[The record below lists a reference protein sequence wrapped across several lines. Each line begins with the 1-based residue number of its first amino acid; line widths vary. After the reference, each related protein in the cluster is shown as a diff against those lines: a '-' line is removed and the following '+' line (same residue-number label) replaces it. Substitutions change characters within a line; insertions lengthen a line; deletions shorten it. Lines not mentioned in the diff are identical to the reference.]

1 VGRGWGSSESDAAT
15 RSTPAVSIHHR
26 ATKTI
31 TIAATRRI
39 MADRK
44 KPPVLLMML
53 PLVGLGVLLAVQYF
67 TATRAQTEE
76 PTTVQAPVQ
85 APVPTE
91 AQAPEEQAP
100 EEQAPEKPEGTAGEA
115 APAQLSPTD
124 SRSRVRSQR
133 LYRLENDQF
142 VASFTDLNTAMVSL
156 EVKGER
162 YLDEEGNPF
171 ELVTTDKEAYLPLAP
186 SFSGVKVP
194 ADARWKIVESSSER
208 LSFQWAGDGVSVTR
222 TWELAEPPYQ
232 LHSTIE
238 VRNNDPNSRS
248 VGLGI
253 TSAHYVRREAEKG
266 GFFGRPSPALSHGI
280 CQRGD
285 ETIRE
290 DREGLLSEDES
301 RPMQPHSYGP
311 GVDYVALSSVYFAII
326 AAPEGQTAERC
337 DMLTTERGGTLN
349 EPDGSLF
356 EARLAYAP
364 LEMSSGETATF
375 RTAVYAGPK
384 DFDALEQFGHGA
396 SNVIDLG
403 WFSFIARGMSW
414 LLRTIYGFI
423 GNWGVAIILLTLLVR
438 VLLLP
443 FVIPQFRNMA
453 KQRALKPEIDKIN
466 ELFKDD
472 REKKGAAMMELWRK
486 HKVNP
491 LGGCLPVLL
500 QMPIFFAL
508 YQTLSTSIE
517 LYHAPF
523 VWWWSDLSS
532 PDPFYV
538 LPIILGALMFIQQK
552 LTPIQMEATQA
563 KVMLYAMP
571 LMMTFFML
579 LLPAGLCLYM
589 VTSSAVGITQQRYM
603 YWKMDQETSALATTS
618 GDTDDDS
625 DQAADKADAAA
636 PKRAKPRRKKRT
648 RRGRA

>member
-1 VGRGWGSSESDAAT
+1 
-15 RSTPAVSIHHR
+15 
-26 ATKTI
+26 
-31 TIAATRRI
+31 

-44 KPPVLLMML
+44 QLPIGLLML
-53 PLVGLGVLLAVQYF
+53 PLVALGAMLAVQYF
-67 TATRAQTEE
+67 SPPEAQTEE
-76 PTTVQAPVQ
+76 PAVEQAAGQ
-85 APVPTE
+85 AT
-91 AQAPEEQAP
+91 EQAP
-100 EEQAPEKPEGTAGEA
+100 EHSKTIAGEA
-115 APAQLSPTD
+115 TPAQVSPSD
-124 SRSRVRSQR
+124 SRSRMESQR
-133 LYRLENDQF
+133 LYQLENHRF
-142 VASFTDLNTAMVSL
+142 VASFTDLNTAMASL
-156 EVKGER
+156 QVKGER
-162 YLDEEGNPF
+162 YHDKEGNPV

-186 SFSGVKVP
+186 SFSGVNVP
-194 ADARWKIVESSSER
+194 PEARWQVVQSSKEK
-208 LSFQWAGDGVSVTR
+208 LQFEWAGDGVSVTR

-232 LHSTIE
+232 LHSSIA
-238 VRNNDPNSRS
+238 VRNDGPNARS
-248 VGLGI
+248 IGLSI
-253 TSAHYVRREAEKG
+253 TSAHYVRREDEKG

-280 CQRGD
+280 CQQGD

-290 DREGLLSEDES
+290 DRDGLLSEDET

-311 GVDYVALSSVYFAII
+311 GIEFVGLSSVYFAII

-337 DMLTTERGGTLN
+337 DMLTTERGGTL
-349 EPDGSLF
+349 EDPDGSLF

-364 LEMSSGETATF
+364 QEVGPGQTVTF

-384 DFDALEQFGHGA
+384 DYDALQEFGHRA

-414 LLRTIYGFI
+414 LLRTINGFVA
-423 GNWGVAIILLTLLVR
+423 NWGLAIILLTLLVR

-466 ELFKDD
+466 ELYKDD

-523 VWWWSDLSS
+523 IWWWVDLSS
-532 PDPFYV
+532 PDPLYV
-538 LPIILGALMFIQQK
+538 LPIILGSLMFIQQK
-552 LTPIQMEATQA
+552 LTPIQMDATQA

-579 LLPAGLCLYM
+579 LLPTGLCLYM

-603 YWKMDQETSALATTS
+603 YWKMDQETSVLATTS
-618 GDTDDDS
+618 DESDDDDS
-625 DQAADKADAAA
+625 DQAADDSEAAA

>member
-1 VGRGWGSSESDAAT
+1 MD
-15 RSTPAVSIHHR
+15 
-26 ATKTI
+26 
-31 TIAATRRI
+31 
-39 MADRK
+39 DRK
-44 KPPVLLMML
+44 QPPVGLMLL
-53 PLVGLGVLLAVQYF
+53 PLVALGAMLAVQYF
-67 TATRAQTEE
+67 APPKAQTEE
-76 PTTVQAPVQ
+76 PA
-85 APVPTE
+85 A
-91 AQAPEEQAP
+91 EQAP
-100 EEQAPEKPEGTAGEA
+100 EQAANEAPEQAAEPGD
-115 APAQLSPTD
+115 APAQLSPID
-124 SRSRVRSQR
+124 SRSRTENQQ
-133 LYRLENDQF
+133 LHQLEDDRF

-156 EVKGER
+156 QVKGER
-162 YLDEEGNPF
+162 YLDEEGQPF
-171 ELVTTDKEAYLPLAP
+171 ELVTTDKESYLPLAP
-186 SFSGVKVP
+186 SFSGVTLP
-194 ADARWKIVESSSER
+194 PDARWEVVESSKER
-208 LSFQWAGDGVSVTR
+208 LRFQWAGDGVSVTR
-222 TWELAEPPYQ
+222 TWELAQPPYQ
-232 LHSTIE
+232 LRSSIE
-238 VRNNDPNSRS
+238 VRNDRPDARS

-253 TSAHYVRREAEKG
+253 TSAHYVRRADEKG
-266 GFFGRPSPALSHGI
+266 GFFGRPSPVLSHGI
-280 CQRGD
+280 CQQGD

-290 DREGLLSEDES
+290 DRDGLLSEDEA

-311 GVDYVALSSVYFAII
+311 GVEYVALSNVYFAII
-326 AAPEGQTAERC
+326 AAPEGETAERC
-337 DMLTTERGGTLN
+337 DMLSSDRGGTVKD
-349 EPDGSLF
+349 PDGSLF
-356 EARLAYAP
+356 ETKLAYAP
-364 LEMSSGETATF
+364 KEIGPGETVTF

-384 DFDALEQFGHGA
+384 DYDALQEFGHLA

-466 ELFKDD
+466 ELYKDD

-523 VWWWSDLSS
+523 IWWWIDLSS
-532 PDPFYV
+532 PDPLYV

-552 LTPIQMEATQA
+552 LTPVQMDATQA

-579 LLPAGLCLYM
+579 LLPTGLCLYM
-589 VTSSAVGITQQRYM
+589 VTSSAIGITQQRYM
-603 YWKMDQETSALATTS
+603 YWKMDKETAALATVS
-618 GDTDDDS
+618 GDSTDDND
-625 DQAADKADAAA
+625 DHAADDSEAAS
-636 PKRAKPRRKKRT
+636 PKQAKPRRKKRT

>member
-1 VGRGWGSSESDAAT
+1 MD
-15 RSTPAVSIHHR
+15 
-26 ATKTI
+26 
-31 TIAATRRI
+31 
-39 MADRK
+39 DRK
-44 KPPVLLMML
+44 QLPIALLAL
-53 PLVGLGVLLAVQYF
+53 PLVALGAMLAVQYF
-67 TATRAQTEE
+67 APPKAQTEE
-76 PTTVQAPVQ
+76 PSAEQAAEPTSE
-85 APVPTE
+85 PTE
-91 AQAPEEQAP
+91 RAADAPTPAQI
-100 EEQAPEKPEGTAGEA
+100 
-115 APAQLSPTD
+115 APAD
-124 SRSRVRSQR
+124 SRARAESQR
-133 LYRLENDQF
+133 LHSLEDERI

-156 EVKGER
+156 QVKGER
-162 YLDEEGNPF
+162 YLDDEDKHF

-186 SFSGVKVP
+186 SFSGVEVP
-194 ADARWKIVESSSER
+194 PDARWEVVESSNER
-208 LSFQWAGDGVSVTR
+208 LRFQWTGDGVSVTR

-232 LHSTIE
+232 LRSSIE
-238 VRNNDPNSRS
+238 VRNDDPHART

-253 TSAHYVRREAEKG
+253 TSAHYVSREDEKG

-280 CQRGD
+280 CQQAD

-290 DREGLLSEDES
+290 DRDGLLSEDPA
-301 RPMQPHSYGP
+301 RPMLPYSFGP

-337 DMLTTERGGTLN
+337 DMLTTDRGGTLDD
-349 EPDGSLF
+349 PDGSLF
-356 EARLAYAP
+356 EVNLAYPAQ
-364 LEMSSGETATF
+364 EIGAGETATF

-384 DFDALEQFGHGA
+384 DFDALEVFGHQA
-396 SNVIDLG
+396 ANVIDLG

-466 ELFKDD
+466 ELYKDD

-523 VWWWSDLSS
+523 VWWWVDLSS
-532 PDPFYV
+532 PDPLYV
-538 LPIILGALMFIQQK
+538 LPIILGGLMFVQQK
-552 LTPIQMEATQA
+552 LTPVQMDATQA

-589 VTSSAVGITQQRYM
+589 VTSSAIGITQQRYM
-603 YWKMDQETSALATTS
+603 YWKMDQETAAQAPAS
-618 GDTDDDS
+618 DDPDDDS
-625 DQAADKADAAA
+625 DHAADESEAA
-636 PKRAKPRRKKRT
+636 PPKQAKPRRKKRT

>member
-1 VGRGWGSSESDAAT
+1 MDE
-15 RSTPAVSIHHR
+15 
-26 ATKTI
+26 
-31 TIAATRRI
+31 
-39 MADRK
+39 RK
-44 KPPVLLMML
+44 QPPVGLMLL
-53 PLVGLGVLLAVQYF
+53 PLVALGAMLAVQYF
-67 TATRAQTEE
+67 MPPEAQTEE
-76 PTTVQAPVQ
+76 PAAVQDVEQVVAEPDDP
-85 APVPTE
+85 ADEPVPAE
-91 AQAPEEQAP
+91 I
-100 EEQAPEKPEGTAGEA
+100 
-115 APAQLSPTD
+115 SPD
-124 SRSRVRSQR
+124 DARSRVVSQS
-133 LYRLENDQF
+133 LYELEDDRF

-156 EVKGER
+156 RVKGER

-171 ELVTTDKEAYLPLAP
+171 ELVKTDKEHYLPLAP
-186 SFSGVKVP
+186 TFSGVTVP
-194 ADARWKIVESSSER
+194 ADARWRVVESSKKK
-208 LSFQWAGDGVSVTR
+208 LSFQWTGDGVSVTR
-222 TWELAEPPYQ
+222 IWELAEPPYQ
-232 LHSTIE
+232 LHSSIE
-238 VRNNDPNSRS
+238 VRNNDPHSRS

-253 TSAHYVRREAEKG
+253 TSAHYVRRADEKG

-280 CQRGD
+280 CQQGD

-290 DREGLLSEDES
+290 DREGLLSEDEA

-311 GVDYVALSSVYFAII
+311 GIEYVALSSVYFAII
-326 AAPEGQTAERC
+326 AAPEGDTAERC
-337 DMLTTERGGTLN
+337 DMLTTDRGGTLK

-356 EARLAYAP
+356 EAKLAYAP
-364 LEMSSGETATF
+364 QEIGPGETATF

-384 DFDALEQFGHGA
+384 DYDALEEFGHRA

-414 LLRTIYGFI
+414 LLRTIYGFV
-423 GNWGVAIILLTLLVR
+423 GNWGIAIILLTLLVR

-466 ELFKDD
+466 ELYKDD

-523 VWWWSDLSS
+523 VLWWTDLSA
-532 PDPFYV
+532 PDPLYV
-538 LPIILGALMFIQQK
+538 LPVILGALMFIQQK
-552 LTPIQMEATQA
+552 LTPVQMDATQA

-579 LLPAGLCLYM
+579 LLPTGLCLYM
-589 VTSSAVGITQQRYM
+589 VTSSAIGITQQRYM
-603 YWKMDQETSALATTS
+603 YWKMDQETSALATS
-618 GDTDDDS
+618 SDDSDDDS
-625 DQAADKADAAA
+625 DQAAERAEAAA

>member
-1 VGRGWGSSESDAAT
+1 V
-15 RSTPAVSIHHR
+15 
-26 ATKTI
+26 
-31 TIAATRRI
+31 
-39 MADRK
+39 ADRK
-44 KPPVLLMML
+44 QPPALLMML
-53 PLVGLGVLLAVQYF
+53 PLVALGVLLGVQYF
-67 TATRAQTEE
+67 TAPKTQPEQPAAE
-76 PTTVQAPVQ
+76 QAPH
-85 APVPTE
+85 
-91 AQAPEEQAP
+91 QAPEQAPGQVGEEAPEQATG
-100 EEQAPEKPEGTAGEA
+100 QADDTADEA
-115 APAQLSPTD
+115 APAQLLPAD
-124 SRSRVRSQR
+124 SRSRTESQR
-133 LYRLENDQF
+133 LYKLENDRF

-156 EVKGER
+156 QVKGER

-194 ADARWKIVESSSER
+194 ADARWKVVESSNER

-232 LHSTIE
+232 LRSAIE

-253 TSAHYVRREAEKG
+253 TSGHYVRREAEKG

-280 CQRGD
+280 CQQGD

-290 DREGLLSEDES
+290 DRDGLLSEDES
-301 RPMQPHSYGP
+301 RPMLPHSYGP
-311 GVDYVALSSVYFAII
+311 GIDYVALSSVYFAII

-337 DMLTTERGGTLN
+337 DMLTTERGGTLK

-364 LEMSSGETATF
+364 IQIGSGETATF
-375 RTAVYAGPK
+375 RTGVYAGPK

-403 WFSFIARGMSW
+403 WFSFIAQGMSW

-523 VWWWSDLSS
+523 VWWWTDLSS

-552 LTPIQMEATQA
+552 LTPVQMDATQA

-579 LLPAGLCLYM
+579 LLPTGLCLYM
-589 VTSSAVGITQQRYM
+589 VTSSAIGITQQRYM
-603 YWKMDQETSALATTS
+603 YWKMDKETSALAATL

-625 DQAADKADAAA
+625 DQAADEADAAA

>member
-1 VGRGWGSSESDAAT
+1 MD
-15 RSTPAVSIHHR
+15 
-26 ATKTI
+26 
-31 TIAATRRI
+31 
-39 MADRK
+39 DRK
-44 KPPVLLMML
+44 QPPVGLMLL
-53 PLVGLGVLLAVQYF
+53 PLVALGAMLAVQYF
-67 TATRAQTEE
+67 APSKAQTEE
-76 PTTVQAPVQ
+76 PA
-85 APVPTE
+85 A
-91 AQAPEEQAP
+91 EQAP
-100 EEQAPEKPEGTAGEA
+100 EQAANEAPEQAAEPGD
-115 APAQLSPTD
+115 APAQLSPID
-124 SRSRVRSQR
+124 SRSRTENQQ
-133 LYRLENDQF
+133 LHQLEDDRF

-156 EVKGER
+156 QVKGER
-162 YLDEEGNPF
+162 YLDKEGQPF
-171 ELVTTDKEAYLPLAP
+171 ELVTTDKESYLPLAP
-186 SFSGVKVP
+186 SFSGVTLP
-194 ADARWKIVESSSER
+194 PDARWEVVESSKER
-208 LSFQWAGDGVSVTR
+208 LRFQWAGDGVSVTR
-222 TWELAEPPYQ
+222 TWELAQPPYQ
-232 LHSTIE
+232 LRSSIE
-238 VRNNDPNSRS
+238 VRNDRPDARS

-253 TSAHYVRREAEKG
+253 TSAHYVRRADEKG
-266 GFFGRPSPALSHGI
+266 GFFGRPSPVLSHGI
-280 CQRGD
+280 CQQGD

-290 DREGLLSEDES
+290 DRDGLLSEDEA

-311 GVDYVALSSVYFAII
+311 GVEYVALSNVYFAII
-326 AAPEGQTAERC
+326 AAPEGETAERC
-337 DMLTTERGGTLN
+337 DMLSSDRGGTVKD
-349 EPDGSLF
+349 PDGSLF
-356 EARLAYAP
+356 ETKLAYAP
-364 LEMSSGETATF
+364 KEIGPGETVTF

-384 DFDALEQFGHGA
+384 DYDALQEFGHLA

-466 ELFKDD
+466 ELYKDD

-523 VWWWSDLSS
+523 IWWWIDLSS
-532 PDPFYV
+532 PDPLYV

-552 LTPIQMEATQA
+552 LTPVQMDATQA

-579 LLPAGLCLYM
+579 LLPTGLCLYM
-589 VTSSAVGITQQRYM
+589 VTSSAIGITQQRYM
-603 YWKMDQETSALATTS
+603 YWKMDKETAALATVS
-618 GDTDDDS
+618 GDSTDDND
-625 DQAADKADAAA
+625 DHAADDSEAAS
-636 PKRAKPRRKKRT
+636 PKQAKPRRKKRT

>member
-1 VGRGWGSSESDAAT
+1 MD
-15 RSTPAVSIHHR
+15 
-26 ATKTI
+26 
-31 TIAATRRI
+31 
-39 MADRK
+39 DRK
-44 KPPVLLMML
+44 QPPVALMML
-53 PLVGLGVLLAVQYF
+53 PLLALGAMLAVQYF
-67 TATRAQTEE
+67 APPKAQTEE
-76 PTTVQAPVQ
+76 PA
-85 APVPTE
+85 A
-91 AQAPEEQAP
+91 EQAAI
-100 EEQAPEKPEGTAGEA
+100 EQAAEADDSGSGEA
-115 APAQLSPTD
+115 EQAQISPVDARSRTD
-124 SRSRVRSQR
+124 SQTIHQLHSDRII
-133 LYRLENDQF
+133 
-142 VASFTDLNTAMVSL
+142 ASFTDLNTALVSL
-156 EVKGER
+156 KVKGER
-162 YLDEEGNPF
+162 YLDDEGNPF
-171 ELVTTDKEAYLPLAP
+171 ELVTTQKEQYLPLAP

-194 ADARWKIVESSSER
+194 ADARWRVLEASKEK
-208 LSFQWAGDGVSVTR
+208 LTFQWTGDGVSVTR

-232 LHSTIE
+232 LQSSIE
-238 VRNNDPNSRS
+238 VRNDDPRSRT

-253 TSAHYVRREAEKG
+253 TSAHYVRREDEKAG
-266 GFFGRPSPALSHGI
+266 MIGRPSPALSHGI
-280 CQRGD
+280 CQQAD

-290 DREGLLSEDES
+290 DREDLLSEDEA
-301 RPMQPHSYGP
+301 RPMQPHSFGP
-311 GVDYVALSSVYFAII
+311 GIEYVALSSVYFAII
-326 AAPEGQTAERC
+326 AAPEGETAERC
-337 DMLTTERGGTLN
+337 DMLTTDRGGTVKD
-349 EPDGSLF
+349 PDGSLF
-356 EARLAYAP
+356 EAKLAYAP
-364 LEMSSGETATF
+364 REIGPGETATF

-384 DFDALEQFGHGA
+384 DYDGLQEFGHSA
-396 SNVIDLG
+396 SEVIDLG

-466 ELFKDD
+466 ELYKDD

-523 VWWWSDLSS
+523 VLWWTDLSA
-532 PDPFYV
+532 PDPLYV

-552 LTPIQMEATQA
+552 LTPVQMDATQA

-579 LLPAGLCLYM
+579 LLPTGLCLYM
-589 VTSSAVGITQQRYM
+589 VTSSAIGITQQRYM
-603 YWKMDQETSALATTS
+603 YWKMDQETSAQAIS
-618 GDTDDDS
+618 SDDSDDDNN
-625 DQAADKADAAA
+625 DQAADDTEAAA
-636 PKRAKPRRKKRT
+636 AKQAKPRRKKRT

>member
-1 VGRGWGSSESDAAT
+1 VT
-15 RSTPAVSIHHR
+15 V
-26 ATKTI
+26 
-31 TIAATRRI
+31 
-39 MADRK
+39 
-44 KPPVLLMML
+44 PP
-53 PLVGLGVLLAVQYF
+53 
-67 TATRAQTEE
+67 E
-76 PTTVQAPVQ
+76 
-85 APVPTE
+85 
-91 AQAPEEQAP
+91 
-100 EEQAPEKPEGTAGEA
+100 
-115 APAQLSPTD
+115 
-124 SRSRVRSQR
+124 
-133 LYRLENDQF
+133 
-142 VASFTDLNTAMVSL
+142 
-156 EVKGER
+156 
-162 YLDEEGNPF
+162 
-171 ELVTTDKEAYLPLAP
+171 
-186 SFSGVKVP
+186 
-194 ADARWKIVESSSER
+194 ARWRVVESSKKR
-208 LSFQWAGDGVSVTR
+208 LRFQWAGDGVSVTR

-232 LHSTIE
+232 LHSSIE
-238 VRNNDPNSRS
+238 VRNNDPDARS

-253 TSAHYVRREAEKG
+253 TSAHYVRREDEKG

-280 CQRGD
+280 CQQGE
-285 ETIRE
+285 ETVRE
-290 DREGLLSEDES
+290 DRDGLLSEDET

-311 GVDYVALSSVYFAII
+311 GIDYVALSSVYFAII
-326 AAPEGQTAERC
+326 AAPEGETAERC
-337 DMLTTERGGTLN
+337 DMLTTERGGTVK

-356 EARLAYAP
+356 EVNLAYAP
-364 LEMSSGETATF
+364 KQIGSGETATF

-384 DFDALEQFGHGA
+384 DYDALQEFGHGA

-414 LLRTIYGFI
+414 LLRTIYGFV
-423 GNWGVAIILLTLLVR
+423 GNWGLAIILLTFLVR

-443 FVIPQFRNMA
+443 FVVPQFRNMA

-466 ELFKDD
+466 ELYKDD

-552 LTPIQMEATQA
+552 LTPVQMDATQA

-579 LLPAGLCLYM
+579 LLPTGLCLYM

-603 YWKMDQETSALATTS
+603 YWKMDQETSTLATTS
-618 GDTDDDS
+618 DDSNSDDDDT
-625 DQAADKADAAA
+625 DQAAKKEEAAA

>member
-1 VGRGWGSSESDAAT
+1 MDERK
-15 RSTPAVSIHHR
+15 PLP
-26 ATKTI
+26 
-31 TIAATRRI
+31 IA
-39 MADRK
+39 
-44 KPPVLLMML
+44 LLVL
-53 PLVGLGVLLAVQYF
+53 PLVALGAMLAVQYF
-67 TATRAQTEE
+67 SPPKAQTEE
-76 PTTVQAPVQ
+76 PA
-85 APVPTE
+85 TE
-91 AQAPEEQAP
+91 RAAEQAP
-100 EEQAPEKPEGTAGEA
+100 EEASQDSENTAGDA
-115 APAQLSPTD
+115 TPAQLLPTD
-124 SRSRVRSQR
+124 SRSRTESQQ
-133 LYRLENDQF
+133 LYTLENNRLI
-142 VASFTDLNTAMVSL
+142 ASFTNLNTAMVGL
-156 EVKGER
+156 QVKGER

-186 SFSGVKVP
+186 VLSGVTVP
-194 ADARWKIVESSSER
+194 PDAHWQVLEASNQR
-208 LSFQWAGDGVSVTR
+208 LRFQWAGDGVLVTR

-232 LHSTIE
+232 LHSSID
-238 VRNNDPNSRS
+238 VRNDDPRARS
-248 VGLGI
+248 IGLSI
-253 TSAHYVRREAEKG
+253 TSAHYVRREDEKG
-266 GFFGRPSPALSHGI
+266 GFIGRPSPALSHGI
-280 CQRGD
+280 CQQGD

-290 DREGLLSEDES
+290 DRDGLLSEDES

-311 GVDYVALSSVYFAII
+311 GVEYVALSSVYFAII

-337 DMLTTERGGTLN
+337 DMLATERGGTL
-349 EPDGSLF
+349 EDPDGSLF
-356 EARLAYAP
+356 EAKLVYAP
-364 LEMSSGETATF
+364 QEIGSGETATF

-384 DFDALEQFGHGA
+384 DYDALQEFGHLA

-466 ELFKDD
+466 ELYKDD

-523 VWWWSDLSS
+523 VLWWVDLSS
-532 PDPFYV
+532 PDPMYV
-538 LPIILGALMFIQQK
+538 LPIILGALMFMQQK
-552 LTPIQMEATQA
+552 LTPVQMDATQA

-579 LLPAGLCLYM
+579 MLPTGLCLYM
-589 VTSSAVGITQQRYM
+589 VTSSAIGITQQRYM
-603 YWKMDQETSALATTS
+603 YWKMDQETAALVTTS
-618 GDTDDDS
+618 DDPDDDDS
-625 DQAADKADAAA
+625 DHAADDSEAAS
-636 PKRAKPRRKKRT
+636 PKQAKPRRKKRT

>member
-1 VGRGWGSSESDAAT
+1 MDE
-15 RSTPAVSIHHR
+15 
-26 ATKTI
+26 
-31 TIAATRRI
+31 
-39 MADRK
+39 RK
-44 KPPVLLMML
+44 QPPVGLMLL
-53 PLVGLGVLLAVQYF
+53 PLIALGAMLAVQYF
-67 TATRAQTEE
+67 MPPKAQTEDPAAADVAE
-76 PTTVQAPVQ
+76 EDPAAADVAEQVASKPDDPTD
-85 APVPTE
+85 
-91 AQAPEEQAP
+91 
-100 EEQAPEKPEGTAGEA
+100 EA
-115 APAQLSPTD
+115 APAEISPAD
-124 SRSRVRSQR
+124 ARSRVDSQS
-133 LYRLENDQF
+133 LYELENDRF
-142 VASFTDLNTAMVSL
+142 VVSFTDLNTAMVSL
-156 EVKGER
+156 RVKGDR

-171 ELVTTDKEAYLPLAP
+171 ELVKTDKEQYLPLAP
-186 SFSGVKVP
+186 AFSGVEVP
-194 ADARWKIVESSSER
+194 ADAIWRVVESSKSK
-208 LSFQWAGDGVSVTR
+208 LSFQWLGDGVSVTR
-222 TWELAEPPYQ
+222 IWELAEPPYQ
-232 LHSTIE
+232 LHSSIE
-238 VRNNDPNSRS
+238 VRNSDPHSRS
-248 VGLGI
+248 VGLAI
-253 TSAHYVRREAEKG
+253 TSAHYVRREDEKG

-280 CQRGD
+280 CQQRD

-290 DREGLLSEDES
+290 DREGLLSEDEA

-311 GVDYVALSSVYFAII
+311 GIEYVALSSVYFAII
-326 AAPEGQTAERC
+326 AAPEGDTAERC
-337 DMLTTERGGTLN
+337 DMLTTDRGGTLK

-356 EARLAYAP
+356 EAKLVYAP
-364 LEMSSGETATF
+364 QQIGSGETATF
-375 RTAVYAGPK
+375 HTAVYAGPK
-384 DFDALEQFGHGA
+384 DYDALEEFGHRA

-414 LLRTIYGFI
+414 LLRTIHGFV
-423 GNWGVAIILLTLLVR
+423 GNWGIAIILLTILVR

-466 ELFKDD
+466 ELYKDD

-523 VWWWSDLSS
+523 VLWWTDLSS
-532 PDPFYV
+532 PDPLYV
-538 LPIILGALMFIQQK
+538 LPVVLGALMFIQQK
-552 LTPIQMEATQA
+552 LTPIQMDATQA

-589 VTSSAVGITQQRYM
+589 VTSSAIGITQQRYM
-603 YWKMDQETSALATTS
+603 YWKMDQETAALATSSDGS
-618 GDTDDDS
+618 GDDDS
-625 DQAADKADAAA
+625 DQAAEDSQAVA

>member
-1 VGRGWGSSESDAAT
+1 MDE
-15 RSTPAVSIHHR
+15 
-26 ATKTI
+26 
-31 TIAATRRI
+31 
-39 MADRK
+39 RK
-44 KPPVLLMML
+44 PLPLALLML
-53 PLVGLGVLLAVQYF
+53 PLVVLGAMLAVQYF
-67 TATRAQTEE
+67 APPKTQTEE
-76 PTTVQAPVQ
+76 PAVEQAAGQAP
-85 APVPTE
+85 
-91 AQAPEEQAP
+91 EQAP
-100 EEQAPEKPEGTAGEA
+100 EHSEHTAGEA
-115 APAQLSPTD
+115 APAQVSPTD
-124 SRSRVRSQR
+124 SRARVQSQR
-133 LYRLENDQF
+133 LYQLENDRF
-142 VASFTDLNTAMVSL
+142 VASFTDLNTAMTSL
-156 EVKGER
+156 QVKGER
-162 YLDEEGNPF
+162 YHDAEGKRV
-171 ELVTTDKEAYLPLAP
+171 ELVTTDKEQYLPLAP
-186 SFSGVKVP
+186 SFSGVTVP
-194 ADARWKIVESSSER
+194 PDARWKVVESSKEKLR
-208 LSFQWAGDGVSVTR
+208 FEWAGDGVSVTR
-222 TWELAEPPYQ
+222 TWELADPPYQ
-232 LHSTIE
+232 FRSTIE
-238 VRNNDPNSRS
+238 VRNDGTYARS

-253 TSAHYVRREAEKG
+253 TSAHYVRREDEKG
-266 GFFGRPSPALSHGI
+266 GFFGRPSPALSHGL
-280 CQRGD
+280 CQQGE

-290 DREGLLSEDES
+290 NRDGLLSEDES
-301 RPMQPHSYGP
+301 QPLQPHSYGP
-311 GVDYVALSSVYFAII
+311 GIEYVALSSVYFTII
-326 AAPEGQTAERC
+326 AAPEGETAERC
-337 DMLTTERGGTLN
+337 DLLTTERGGTLKD
-349 EPDGSLF
+349 PDGSLF

-364 LEMSSGETATF
+364 RGIRPGETVAF

-384 DFDALEQFGHGA
+384 DYDALQEFGHRA
-396 SNVIDLG
+396 ANVIDLG

-423 GNWGVAIILLTLLVR
+423 GNWGLAIILLTLLVR

-466 ELFKDD
+466 ELYKDD

-523 VWWWSDLSS
+523 IWWWVDLSS

-538 LPIILGALMFIQQK
+538 LPIILGSLMFIQQK
-552 LTPIQMEATQA
+552 LTPVQMDATQA

-579 LLPAGLCLYM
+579 LLPTGLCLYM
-589 VTSSAVGITQQRYM
+589 VTSSAIGITQQRYM

-618 GDTDDDS
+618 DDSNDGDS
-625 DQAADKADAAA
+625 DQAADDTEAAT

>member
-1 VGRGWGSSESDAAT
+1 
-15 RSTPAVSIHHR
+15 
-26 ATKTI
+26 
-31 TIAATRRI
+31 

-44 KPPVLLMML
+44 QPPVALMVL
-53 PLVGLGVLLAVQYF
+53 PLVALGALLAVQYF
-67 TATRAQTEE
+67 APPKPQAEE
-76 PTTVQAPVQ
+76 PA
-85 APVPTE
+85 
-91 AQAPEEQAP
+91 AQPAAEQAP
-100 EEQAPEKPEGTAGEA
+100 EPAAEPAPDANGEP
-115 APAQLSPTD
+115 APAEVSPAEL
-124 SRSRVRSQR
+124 RSRTESQR
-133 LYRLENDQF
+133 THQLENDRF
-142 VASFTDLNTAMVSL
+142 VASFTDLNTAIVSL
-156 EVKGER
+156 KVKGER

-171 ELVTTDKEAYLPLAP
+171 ELVTTDKELYLPLAP
-186 SFSGVKVP
+186 VFSGVTVP
-194 ADARWKIVESSSER
+194 PDARWRVVESSKER
-208 LSFQWAGDGVSVTR
+208 VRFQWAGDGVSVTR

-232 LHSTIE
+232 LHSSIE
-238 VRNNDPNSRS
+238 VRNNDPDARS

-253 TSAHYVRREAEKG
+253 TSAHYVRREDEKG

-280 CQRGD
+280 CQQGED
-285 ETIRE
+285 LVRE
-290 DREGLLSEDES
+290 DRDGLLSEDET

-311 GVDYVALSSVYFAII
+311 GIDYVALSSVYFAII
-326 AAPEGQTAERC
+326 AAPEGETAERC
-337 DMLTTERGGTLN
+337 DMLTTERGGTVK

-356 EARLAYAP
+356 EAKLAYAP
-364 LEMSSGETATF
+364 KQIGSGETATF

-384 DFDALEQFGHGA
+384 DYDALQEFGHGA

-414 LLRTIYGFI
+414 LLRTIYGFV
-423 GNWGVAIILLTLLVR
+423 GNWGLAIILLTFLVR

-443 FVIPQFRNMA
+443 FVVPQFRNMA

-466 ELFKDD
+466 ELYKDD

-552 LTPIQMEATQA
+552 LTPVPNGRDAGQGHALRDAPDDDVLHAAPAHGPVLVHGDQLGRRHHAAKIYVLEDGPRDVGLGNHFGRQRRRRRHRSSGRKGRGRCTQA
-563 KVMLYAMP
+563 GQAPQKEEDSPWTSLKVNH
-571 LMMTFFML
+571 
-579 LLPAGLCLYM
+579 
-589 VTSSAVGITQQRYM
+589 VTER
-603 YWKMDQETSALATTS
+603 
-618 GDTDDDS
+618 
-625 DQAADKADAAA
+625 
-636 PKRAKPRRKKRT
+636 
-648 RRGRA
+648 

>member
-1 VGRGWGSSESDAAT
+1 MD
-15 RSTPAVSIHHR
+15 
-26 ATKTI
+26 
-31 TIAATRRI
+31 
-39 MADRK
+39 DRK
-44 KPPVLLMML
+44 QPPIALLLL
-53 PLVGLGVLLAVQYF
+53 PLVALGAMLAFQYF
-67 TATRAQTEE
+67 APPKAQTEQ
-76 PTTVQAPVQ
+76 PQ
-85 APVPTE
+85 
-91 AQAPEEQAP
+91 PEQTEQAATLVA
-100 EEQAPEKPEGTAGEA
+100 EQ
-115 APAQLSPTD
+115 PAVNGDEPSPTQVSPSD
-124 SRSRVRSQR
+124 ARSRVESQS
-133 LYRLENDQF
+133 LYRLEDDRII
-142 VASFTDLNTAMVSL
+142 ATFTDLNSAMVGL
-156 EVKGER
+156 QVKGER
-162 YLDEEGNPF
+162 YLDKEGNHH

-186 SFSGVKVP
+186 SFSGVTVP
-194 ADARWKIVESSSER
+194 PDARWQMVESSEKEVR
-208 LSFQWAGDGVSVTR
+208 FQWAGDGVTVTR

-232 LHSTIE
+232 LRSSIE
-238 VRNNDPNSRS
+238 IRNDEAHSRS

-253 TSAHYVRREAEKG
+253 TSAHYVRRGDEKG

-280 CQRGD
+280 CQQGD

-290 DREGLLSEDES
+290 DRDGLLSEDES
-301 RPMQPHSYGP
+301 RPLQPHSYGP
-311 GVDYVALSSVYFAII
+311 GVEYVALSSVYFAII

-337 DMLTTERGGTLN
+337 DMLTSERGGTLKD
-349 EPDGSLF
+349 PDGSLF

-364 LEMSSGETATF
+364 TEIGAGETATF

-384 DFDALEQFGHGA
+384 DFDALEEFGHSA

-423 GNWGVAIILLTLLVR
+423 GNWGAAIILLTLLVR

-466 ELFKDD
+466 ELYKDD

-523 VWWWSDLSS
+523 VLWWLDLSS

-538 LPIILGALMFIQQK
+538 LPIILGGLMFIQQK
-552 LTPIQMEATQA
+552 LTPVQMDATQA

-579 LLPAGLCLYM
+579 LLPTGLCLYM
-589 VTSSAVGITQQRYM
+589 VTSSAIGITQQRYM
-603 YWKMDQETSALATTS
+603 YWKMDQETAALATAS
-618 GDTDDDS
+618 DDPDDDTDHAAADS
-625 DQAADKADAAA
+625 DAAS
-636 PKRAKPRRKKRT
+636 PKQAKPRRKKRT

>member
-1 VGRGWGSSESDAAT
+1 MD
-15 RSTPAVSIHHR
+15 
-26 ATKTI
+26 
-31 TIAATRRI
+31 
-39 MADRK
+39 DRK
-44 KPPVLLMML
+44 RPPVGLMLL
-53 PLVGLGVLLAVQYF
+53 PLVALGAMLAVQYF
-67 TATRAQTEE
+67 APPKAQTEE
-76 PTTVQAPVQ
+76 QPTQ
-85 APVPTE
+85 
-91 AQAPEEQAP
+91 QAPE
-100 EEQAPEKPEGTAGEA
+100 AGSGSTGLSDEPG
-115 APAQLSPTD
+115 PAELSPRD
-124 SRSRVRSQR
+124 SQSRVESQQ
-133 LYRLENDQF
+133 LHQLENDLF
-142 VASFTDLNTAMVSL
+142 IASFTDLNTAMVSL
-156 EVKGER
+156 QVKGER
-162 YLDEEGNPF
+162 YLDEQGKPF

-186 SFSGVKVP
+186 SFSGVTVP
-194 ADARWKIVESSSER
+194 ADARWRAVEASKER
-208 LSFQWAGDGVSVTR
+208 LRFEWAGDGVSVTR

-232 LHSTIE
+232 IHSTIE
-238 VRNNDPNSRS
+238 VRNDDPNARS

-253 TSAHYVRREAEKG
+253 TSAHYVRREDEKG
-266 GFFGRPSPALSHGI
+266 GFFGRPSPVLSHGI
-280 CQRGD
+280 CQQGD

-290 DREGLLSEDES
+290 DRDGLLSEDES

-311 GVDYVALSSVYFAII
+311 GVEYVALSSVYFAII
-326 AAPEGQTAERC
+326 AAPEGEAAERC
-337 DMLTTERGGTLN
+337 DMLTTERGGTR
-349 EPDGSLF
+349 EDPDGSLF

-364 LEMSSGETATF
+364 KQIDSGETATF

-384 DFDALEQFGHGA
+384 DYDALQEFGHQA

-423 GNWGVAIILLTLLVR
+423 GNWGLAIILLTLLVR

-466 ELFKDD
+466 ELYKDD

-523 VWWWSDLSS
+523 VWWWVDLSS
-532 PDPFYV
+532 PDPLYV

-552 LTPIQMEATQA
+552 LTPVQMDATQA

-579 LLPAGLCLYM
+579 LLPTGLCLYM
-589 VTSSAVGITQQRYM
+589 VTSSAIGITQQRYM
-603 YWKMDQETSALATTS
+603 YWKMDQETAALATS
-618 GDTDDDS
+618 SEDADDDDS
-625 DQAADKADAAA
+625 DQAVSDVEAAE

>member
-1 VGRGWGSSESDAAT
+1 MD
-15 RSTPAVSIHHR
+15 
-26 ATKTI
+26 
-31 TIAATRRI
+31 
-39 MADRK
+39 DRK
-44 KPPVLLMML
+44 RPPVGLMLL
-53 PLVGLGVLLAVQYF
+53 PLVALGAMLAVQYF
-67 TATRAQTEE
+67 APPKAQTEE
-76 PTTVQAPVQ
+76 QPT
-85 APVPTE
+85 
-91 AQAPEEQAP
+91 EQAP
-100 EEQAPEKPEGTAGEA
+100 EAGTGGTALSGERTTGSTA
-115 APAQLSPTD
+115 LAGEPAPAELSPRD
-124 SRSRVRSQR
+124 SQSRVESQQ
-133 LYRLENDQF
+133 LHQLENDLII
-142 VASFTDLNTAMVSL
+142 ASFTDLNTAMVSL
-156 EVKGER
+156 QVKGER
-162 YLDEEGNPF
+162 YLDEQGKPF
-171 ELVTTDKEAYLPLAP
+171 ELVTTDKEAYLPLRP
-186 SFSGVKVP
+186 SFSGVTIPV
-194 ADARWKIVESSSER
+194 DARWRAVEASKER
-208 LSFQWAGDGVSVTR
+208 LRFEWAGDGVSVTR
-222 TWELAEPPYQ
+222 IWELAEPPYQ
-232 LHSTIE
+232 IHSTIE
-238 VRNNDPNSRS
+238 VRNDDPNARS

-253 TSAHYVRREAEKG
+253 TSAHYVRREEEKG
-266 GFFGRPSPALSHGI
+266 GFFGRPAPVLSHGI
-280 CQRGD
+280 CQQGD

-290 DREGLLSEDES
+290 DRDGLLSEDES

-311 GVDYVALSSVYFAII
+311 GVEYVALSSVYFAII
-326 AAPEGQTAERC
+326 AAPEGEAAERC
-337 DMLTTERGGTLN
+337 DMLTTERGGTLQD
-349 EPDGSLF
+349 PDGSLF

-364 LEMSSGETATF
+364 QQIGSGETATF

-384 DFDALEQFGHGA
+384 DYDALQEFGHQA

-466 ELFKDD
+466 ELYKDD

-523 VWWWSDLSS
+523 VWWWADLSA
-532 PDPFYV
+532 PDPLYV

-552 LTPIQMEATQA
+552 LTPVQMDATQA

-579 LLPAGLCLYM
+579 LLPTGLCLYM
-589 VTSSAVGITQQRYM
+589 VTSSAIGITQQRYM
-603 YWKMDQETSALATTS
+603 YWKMDQETAALATS
-618 GDTDDDS
+618 SEDADDDDS
-625 DQAADKADAAA
+625 DQAVSDVEAAE